1 MAAVTYT
8 DGTEKR
14 LGATESM
21 IRTWISPST
30 MDSNDTVVVPTVTGA
45 TVRVLSAFDNTTG
58 DSVTASVSSYT
69 ITVDAAGSTT
79 DHEYVITYMYQQ
91 G

>member
-1 MAAVTYT
+1 MAAVTYS
-8 DGTEKR
+8 DGTEINQTGGECMRKV
-14 LGATESM
+14 
-21 IRTWISPST
+21 WISPST

-69 ITVDAAGSTT
+69 ITVDAAGGTT
-79 DHEYVITYMYQQ
+79 NHVYVIEYIYVQ